1 MLGMSAEGESVVGAI
16 IALGRS
22 LRLQLVAEG
31 VETVAQARALLDSG
45 CHAMQGFL
53 FAPPVLAAQLPEVA
67 RSLSERCRSLV
78 GTSIYP
84 HPERASFACHGRIA

>member
-53 FAPPVLAAQLPEVA
+53 FSPPVLAAQLPEVA

-78 GTSIYP
+78 GPSTFPQRES
-84 HPERASFACHGRIA
+84 ASFACHGRIA